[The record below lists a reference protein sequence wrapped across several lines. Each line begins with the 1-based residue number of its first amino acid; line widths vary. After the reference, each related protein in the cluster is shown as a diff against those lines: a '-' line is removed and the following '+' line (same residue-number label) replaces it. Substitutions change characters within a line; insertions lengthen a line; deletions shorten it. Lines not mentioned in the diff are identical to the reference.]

1 MNTTRMSERWKA
13 NLPGRRDT
21 LYSYQVPREITQLQ
35 ALPLAVARVPNIA
48 SNPSRPR
55 QAQAPDA
62 ARKCSKSQSGVATLG
77 SLTFY
82 GLGKVNGERWKG
94 LRDILPRPPGQSQW
108 EPSGE
113 DGQNSIENPMVPKAV
128 IRKCDAVKPRSR
140 RVCRGSDPVGKTLTR
155 YGLV

>member
-1 MNTTRMSERWKA
+1 MSERQTQTYRTEET
-13 NLPGRRDT
+13 PYTRT
-21 LYSYQVPREITQLQ
+21 QVPRETTQLQ
-35 ALPLAVARVPNIA
+35 ALPLAVARVPNMA

-77 SLTFY
+77 SSTFY

-128 IRKCDAVKPRSR
+128 IRKCDAVKPRSV
-140 RVCRGSDPVGKTLTR
+140 RVCRGSDPVGKTLTS
-155 YGLV
+155 YDLV